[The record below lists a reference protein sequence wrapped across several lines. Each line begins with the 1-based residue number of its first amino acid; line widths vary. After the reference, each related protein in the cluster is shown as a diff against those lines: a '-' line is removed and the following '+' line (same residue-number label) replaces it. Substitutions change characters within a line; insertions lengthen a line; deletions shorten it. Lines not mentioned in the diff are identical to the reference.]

1 MINKEIL
8 TNNVPELSEEQATK
22 LETIFNN
29 ALGQRIGEIHGQY
42 DADIL
47 AVTGRQKPSGVKTYE
62 HMKSILTEFKNNTSG
77 EELKSQLEALKA
89 DKQTLEEKLKSGEG
103 SEVWTAK
110 IQEKDNMINQ
120 LKTGFE
126 AEKNEWQKQL
136 AEKDQRMTANQE
148 NQEFDKAFSGLKR
161 KDYSVIS
168 ESLQQAAFKQE
179 VADLKAETT
188 RVFEN
193 GKMIFKDKDG
203 KTLLNKKNNLEPYT
217 AAELLA
223 ERKAIKDILD
233 EGKHAAGAGTGA
245 QGVNNKVSISIGA
258 AKTRVEGTEAIRT
271 ALFAE
276 GLTVND
282 PEFQKRFD
290 TAYKEN
296 EISKLPLK

>member
-89 DKQTLEEKLKSGEG
+89 ENKNLEEKIKSDDG
-103 SEVWTAK
+103 SET
-110 IQEKDNMINQ
+110 INQ
-120 LKTGFE
+120 LRAAYE

>member
-89 DKQTLEEKLKSGEG
+89 EKQTLEEKLKSGEG

-217 AAELLA
+217 ATELLA

>member
-217 AAELLA
+217 ATELLA